1 MSHSCLMPVSNK
13 NEPVVDRLIIL
24 LNQAK
29 ITAAAIADNAID
41 DNQPIDTDSLLMISR
56 DILAISDL
64 IEVAY
69 DVSASE

>member
-1 MSHSCLMPVSNK
+1 MPVSNK

>member
-1 MSHSCLMPVSNK
+1 MPVSNK

-29 ITAAAIADNAID
+29 NTAAAIADNAID

>member
-1 MSHSCLMPVSNK
+1 MQ
-13 NEPVVDRLIIL
+13 DRLIIL
-24 LNQAK
+24 IIKEK
-29 ITAAAIADNAID
+29 ITAAAIADNAIE

>member
-1 MSHSCLMPVSNK
+1 MPVSNK
-13 NEPVVDRLIIL
+13 NEPVVDRRIIL

>member
-1 MSHSCLMPVSNK
+1 MTVAFKNK
-13 NEPVVDRLIIL
+13 PVVDRLILIL
-24 LNQAK
+24 AQAK
-29 ITAAAIADNAID
+29 YTAAAIADNAID